1 MYIQFCHIFNV
12 KVIKFDEV
20 DKDTAEDVEENE
32 TNMMTR
38 EIREL
43 GNLR

>member
-1 MYIQFCHIFNV
+1 MTILIMYIQFCHIFNV

-32 TNMMTR
+32 TKYDDEVN
-38 EIREL
+38 
-43 GNLR
+43 